1 MKESIQKRSTVV
13 TEGWRGVRMDL
24 KLVPGAIG
32 LELKQGLIIYLEF
45 VLKEQHSLER
55 KRRIEQDRNG
65 NEIRNIICKY
75 YIGFGSF

>member
-45 VLKEQHSLER
+45 VLKKEQHSLER
-55 KRRIEQDRNG
+55 KRRIEQDRN
-65 NEIRNIICKY
+65 
-75 YIGFGSF
+75 